1 MAGTSRQLDTRL
13 ETVLDQLASV
23 GTLDDLQKHILGLR
37 DLFEVEHLVYHSV
50 NAAGGQYAALSYD
63 LEWVNRYIE
72 QGYERVDPVVQGCF
86 RRFHPIDWK
95 SLDWSAKA
103 SRAFLHEA
111 LDHGVGNQGLSMP
124 VRGPTG
130 HFAVF
135 TVNQNTDDEDWAGYH
150 AEFLE
155 SLILTSHFLN
165 NKALEIEL
173 GGNITDHKSLSPR
186 EVDALSFLALGC
198 SRAEIADR
206 LTISEHTLRVY
217 IESARHKLGATNT
230 THAVA
235 RAISQGLIVV

>member
-1 MAGTSRQLDTRL
+1 MRL
-13 ETVLDQLASV
+13 ETVLDQLACV
-23 GTLDDLQKHILGLR
+23 TTLDDLQGHILGLR

-63 LEWVNRYIE
+63 PAWVDRYVSKAYDRI
-72 QGYERVDPVVQGCF
+72 DPVVQGCF

-95 SLDWSAKA
+95 ALDWSSKPA
-103 SRAFLHEA
+103 RAFFQEA
-111 LDHGVGNQGLSMP
+111 RDHGVGNQGLSMP

-135 TVNQNTDDEDWAGYH
+135 TINQSTDDVEWQRYRREYLD
-150 AEFLE
+150 

-165 NKALEIEL
+165 LKALELEL
-173 GGNITDHKSLSPR
+173 GTDTVPQRALSPR
-186 EVDALSFLALGC
+186 EVDALSLLAVGC

-206 LTISEHTLRVY
+206 LMISEHTLRVY
-217 IESARHKLGATNT
+217 IESARHKLGAANT

-235 RAISQGLIVV
+235 RALAGGLIVV

>member
-1 MAGTSRQLDTRL
+1 MAVASGQLDTRL

-23 GTLDDLQKHILGLR
+23 NTLDALQSHILGLR
-37 DLFEVEHLVYHSV
+37 DTFQVEHLVYHSV
-50 NAAGGQYAALSYD
+50 NASGGQYAALSYD
-63 LEWVNRYIE
+63 LDWVDRYVE
-72 QGYERVDPVVQGCF
+72 QGYERVDPVVQGCY

-95 SLDWSAKA
+95 ALDWSAKP

-130 HFAVF
+130 QFAVF
-135 TVNQNTDDEDWAGYH
+135 TVNQTTDDLDWARYRAAH
-150 AEFLE
+150 LD

-165 NKALEIEL
+165 LKALEITN
-173 GGNITDHKSLSPR
+173 GTDQTEYRALSPR
-186 EVDALSFLALGC
+186 EVDALSLLAVGC
-198 SRAEIADR
+198 ARAEIADR

-217 IESARHKLGATNT
+217 IESARHKLGAANT

-235 RAISQGLIVV
+235 RALSLGLIVV